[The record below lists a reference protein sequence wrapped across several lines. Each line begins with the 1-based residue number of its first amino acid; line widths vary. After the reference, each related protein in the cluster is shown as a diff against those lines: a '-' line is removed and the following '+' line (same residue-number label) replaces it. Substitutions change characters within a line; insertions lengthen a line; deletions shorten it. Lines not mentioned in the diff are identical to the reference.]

1 MTYQS
6 TSVAQA
12 AAASPTNAYAS
23 AAFAFSLVGAV
34 GLSVICAIAAL
45 FQIKTAQE
53 GRGLAIAGLIVSAGW
68 IALFFALAHSHV
80 I

>member
-1 MTYQS
+1 MTYQP

-12 AAASPTNAYAS
+12 AAASSSNASAS
-23 AAFAFSLVGAV
+23 AAFAFSVVGAV

-45 FQIKTAQE
+45 CQVKTLQE
-53 GRGLAIAGLIVSAGW
+53 GRGLAIAGLVVSAGW
-68 IALFFALAHSHV
+68 IALFFALAHAHV